1 MLAAR
6 CTEDVGEYTEGIT
19 FSRRALFAGLMAS
32 TAVGPALA
40 ASVDPMDRVKAAAD
54 ALAEA
59 MHAAYGTTFAVE
71 INYERGAV
79 AIFRDFSKL
88 SSTRST

>member
-1 MLAAR
+1 MLAVR
-6 CTEDVGEYTEGIT
+6 YTEDAAEYTEGIA

-59 MHAAYGTTFAVE
+59 MQAAYGATFAVE
-71 INYERGAV
+71 LDHERGAV

-88 SSTRST
+88 FSTSST